1 MEGRNKIMLDV
12 DPSIMEKN
20 LLLEDL
26 KDDELD
32 SLISTLKDQQ
42 AKVSSNDQP
51 WKLVKPSP
59 GFVVKTRTE
68 GGEKIF
74 LNICHTDEIP
84 APQDICDDKLLEI
97 MKSDEPSTYRLPLS
111 IGDLHEE
118 PDKSGKPS
126 SVYDI
131 AINSDFFHKI
141 ESNML
146 FRSFLLQ
153 VALEGVADKYN
164 KHIDYNV
171 PLMSRPVFQSTTSLA
186 PGAAYCQSGLPGS
199 QPHQQSSSI
208 LNGPLHLPLKRPSS
222 PYQPSPG
229 STNSFLI
236 MLSLRNSL
244 VHSNTHT
251 TVVSVIFTA
260 TIINEIIFGVHSPC
274 QGPPGLLKCHNIHAG
289 RQPNAQPPTW
299 RTRVS
304 LLVWLLPHEDLSG
317 KGGPTISY
325 ATAGIAL
332 EVVGACKP
340 TRHIKAKIPSD
351 G

>member
-164 KHIDYNV
+164 KHIDYNDFV
-171 PLMSRPVFQSTTSLA
+171 ILKNRKIMGSLQHHRIQQRGPTAKKVLIEEVKSSKPFGSEPRFQIIRDPPKGDPQLLTVQVHVKEAS
-186 PGAAYCQSGLPGS
+186 SGKNLLLDVGEDRLVLRS
-199 QPHQQSSSI
+199 A
-208 LNGPLHLPLKRPSS
+208 KRT
-222 PYQPSPG
+222 G
-229 STNSFLI
+229 
-236 MLSLRNSL
+236 
-244 VHSNTHT
+244 
-251 TVVSVIFTA
+251 
-260 TIINEIIFGVHSPC
+260 
-274 QGPPGLLKCHNIHAG
+274 
-289 RQPNAQPPTW
+289 
-299 RTRVS
+299 S
-304 LLVWLLPHEDLSG
+304 LLDIFLPYSVDQDHTCAHFDLESQVLSVEL
-317 KGGPTISY
+317 PVIS
-325 ATAGIAL
+325 
-332 EVVGACKP
+332 VGN
-340 TRHIKAKIPSD
+340 
-351 G
+351 